1 MMRLYHLRYSETSSK
16 QIKSLHPGLKPLI
29 KKHIEEL
36 KETPLLG
43 KPLERELSGYY
54 SLRTKKFRII
64 YNVDHKKTY
73 YPNSLCRP
81 EKRYLRTFQA
91 MVVYRK
97 KEEINYLNVS
107 FSICF

>member
-1 MMRLYHLRYSETSSK
+1 MRFYRLRYSETSSK

-73 YPNSLCRP
+73 RRIKRNSSSGKAAGEGTIWILFSENKKIP
-81 EKRYLRTFQA
+81 DYL
-91 MVVYRK
+91 
-97 KEEINYLNVS
+97 
-107 FSICF
+107 